1 MVGIARMPLLEEGTT
16 ICFIVSPIICYIQY
30 LGSTE
35 SKVHEFISSP
45 IKRKRMMYSKTP
57 TKTLTKKQV
66 KKVLQ
71 FCAEW
76 CHDNMGVN
84 NRKRSELTY
93 SFGKDENGFY
103 GFYCPIIN
111 HIRLS
116 LTECKTV
123 GRLTSTFIHEYTH
136 YMQPVRT
143 KYASANIE
151 HGYWD
156 NPFEVEARMVE
167 KKFNRY
173 LLSDLR
179 AK

>member
-1 MVGIARMPLLEEGTT
+1 MV
-16 ICFIVSPIICYIQY
+16 
-30 LGSTE
+30 

-45 IKRKRMMYSKTP
+45 IKRKRMIYAKTP
-57 TKTLTKKQV
+57 TSTLTKKQI

-76 CHDNMGVN
+76 CYENMGVN
-84 NRKRSELTY
+84 NRKRSDLTY
-93 SFGKDENGFY
+93 SFGKEEDGFY
-103 GFYCPIIN
+103 GFYCPINN
-111 HIRLS
+111 HIHVS
-116 LTECKTV
+116 LGECTTV

-136 YMQPVRT
+136 YLQPVRT
-143 KYASANIE
+143 KYIPALIT

>member
-1 MVGIARMPLLEEGTT
+1 MKI
-16 ICFIVSPIICYIQY
+16 
-30 LGSTE
+30 
-35 SKVHEFISSP
+35 
-45 IKRKRMMYSKTP
+45 YSKTP
-57 TKTLTKKQV
+57 TDTLTKKQIRQ
-66 KKVLQ
+66 VLS

-76 CHDNMGVN
+76 CHANMGVN
-84 NRKRSELTY
+84 NRKRSDLTY
-93 SFGKDENGFY
+93 SFGKDEDGFY
-103 GFYCPIIN
+103 GFYCPFVN

-123 GRLTSTFIHEYTH
+123 GRLTSSFIHEYTH
-136 YMQPVRT
+136 YLQPVRT
-143 KYASANIE
+143 KYVPLLAT

-156 NPFEVEARMVE
+156 NPFEVEARMIE